1 MHLFRAS
8 SKADISLN
16 APPVGASTPI
26 TGTLSGPASFSN
38 VKAVVFVADGSG
50 AWWGPK
56 AAAPLTSAGEFVISS
71 WATDPNDVT
80 APAVLVAAFP
90 ITFEVPTVLGV
101 KPLPPAISAQAIS
114 QGVATRSAT
123 KPAPA
128 APVAMSC
135 VPCAWPMGPPGAKIS
150 NGASLQFA
158 GYDWDIKDSGGAAV
172 GPGPNVFDP
181 SLAFTDGHGMHLN
194 LRPRSGCAGWASSEV
209 LLSRSLGYGTY
220 LFSVV
225 GPAQT
230 LDAQCVFGAF
240 LWDDNAA
247 PGYREIDFEFARWG
261 NPGDPTAAQFVLEP
275 LRSNKLPAWRVRY
288 PLGAAA
294 RYSEAQP
301 DGPAEEVNRLTC
313 ALVWGPGRLEWYCWD
328 GLWTLATVGQATVSM
343 VGLYTN
349 ARGF

>member
-1 MHLFRAS
+1 MHQSYS
-8 SKADISLN
+8 S
-16 APPVGASTPI
+16 VGIYVT
-26 TGTLSGPASFSN
+26 SFL
-38 VKAVVFVADGSG
+38 VFHT
-50 AWWGPK
+50 K
-56 AAAPLTSAGEFVISS
+56 
-71 WATDPNDVT
+71 VT
-80 APAVLVAAFP
+80 VNIDLKHYHVW
-90 ITFEVPTVLGV
+90 
-101 KPLPPAISAQAIS
+101 KQAIYLPVS
-114 QGVATRSAT
+114 SPSRKKHMPSPGFEPWSPRPRSKSDDFNRSA
-123 KPAPA
+123 
-128 APVAMSC
+128 
-135 VPCAWPMGPPGAKIS
+135 MGPPGAKIS